1 MDMSKDTGKPPATE
15 PTADSPN
22 EGPDI
27 DRLLRLSRDATARKR
42 ARKAGRKTPHDGSRG
57 WTREELYE
65 RGYPVAD

>member
-1 MDMSKDTGKPPATE
+1 MSKDTGKPPVTE
-15 PTADSPN
+15 PAVDAAT

-27 DRLLRLSRDATARKR
+27 DRLLRLSKSVTARQR